1 MFKKGLLV
9 SALALL
15 VGGFAPAAN
24 VSAQDEEN
32 VLKVASHLPPMT
44 DDVEIDSEV
53 IAEPYS
59 IELVEVSD
67 NIQYNEALLNDEVY
81 AIFAQQETFAEIFNE
96 DRDDDLVIIKPVY
109 NAVVCFY
116 SSVYYSINQIEDG
129 AEVAI
134 PSDITNEGRAL
145 LILEDHDLISLN
157 DEAGLFPTVADIEE
171 NPHNLEFTHIDL
183 LNLTGAYEDGIELVF
198 NYPTYIAS
206 IDLTTDDA
214 LILEDEDDNTYA
226 IQLVIRE
233 GNLDTDA
240 TEALQAAFTSPEVL
254 EFLDEL
260 AAEKHLAPAFS
271 LDGEEDADEDDAEDA
286 DEDSSESEEESAE

>member
-1 MFKKGLLV
+1 MFKKGLLF

-15 VGGFAPAAN
+15 LGGALPATTS
-24 VSAQDEEN
+24 VSAQDEDT

-44 DDVEIDSEV
+44 DVVEIASEV

-81 AIFAQQETFAEIFNE
+81 ANFAQHEPFAEIFNE
-96 DRDDDLVIIKPVY
+96 ERDGDLVAIQPIY
-109 NAVVCFY
+109 NAVVGFY
-116 SSVYYSINQIEDG
+116 SPVYDSVDQIEEG

-145 LILEDHDLISLN
+145 LILADHDLITL
-157 DEAGLFPTVADIEE
+157 DEEAGLFPTVDDIVE
-171 NPHNLEFTHIDL
+171 NPLNLEFTHIDL
-183 LNLTGAYEDGIELVF
+183 LNLTGAYEDGVELVF

-233 GNLDTDA
+233 GNLDSEA
-240 TEALQAAFTSPEVL
+240 TKALQAAFTSPEVL

-260 AAEKHLAPAFS
+260 AKEKHLAPAFS
-271 LDGEEDADEDDAEDA
+271 LDEENSDEEAS
-286 DEDSSESEEESAE
+286 DSQE

>member
-1 MFKKGLLV
+1 MFKKGLLF

-15 VGGFAPAAN
+15 VGGIAPATMN
-24 VSAQDEEN
+24 VSAQDEDN
-32 VLKVASHLPPMT
+32 VIKVASHLPPMT
-44 DDVEIDSEV
+44 DVVEIASDV

-81 AIFAQQETFAEIFNE
+81 ANFAQHEPFAEIFNE
-96 DRDDDLVIIKPVY
+96 ERDGDLVAIQPIY
-109 NAVVCFY
+109 NAVVGFY
-116 SSVYYSINQIEDG
+116 SSVYDSIDQIEEG

-157 DEAGLFPTVADIEE
+157 DEAGLFPTVDDIEE
-171 NPHNLEFTHIDL
+171 NPLNLEFTHIDL
-183 LNLTGAYEDGIELVF
+183 LNLTGAYEDGVELVF

-214 LILEDEDDNTYA
+214 LLLEDEDNNTYA
-226 IQLVIRE
+226 LQVVIRE
-233 GNLDTDA
+233 GNLDSEA
-240 TEALQAAFTSPEVL
+240 TKALQAAFASPEVL
-254 EFLDEL
+254 EFLNGL
-260 AAEKHLAPAFS
+260 AEEKHLAPAFS
-271 LDGEEDADEDDAEDA
+271 LDGDDSEETD
-286 DEDSSESEEESAE
+286 SEEESEENSDADSDE

>member
-1 MFKKGLLV
+1 MFKKGLLF

-15 VGGFAPAAN
+15 VGGIAPATMN
-24 VSAQDEEN
+24 VSAQDEDN
-32 VLKVASHLPPMT
+32 VIKVASHLPPMT
-44 DDVEIDSEV
+44 DVVEIASDV

-81 AIFAQQETFAEIFNE
+81 ANFAQHEPFAEIFNE
-96 DRDDDLVIIKPVY
+96 ERGGDLVAIQPIY
-109 NAVVCFY
+109 NAVVGFY
-116 SSVYYSINQIEDG
+116 SSVYDSIDQIEEG

-157 DEAGLFPTVADIEE
+157 DEAGLFPTVDDIEE
-171 NPHNLEFTHIDL
+171 NPLNLEFTHIDL
-183 LNLTGAYEDGIELVF
+183 LNLTGAYEDGVELVF

-214 LILEDEDDNTYA
+214 LLLEDEDNNTYA
-226 IQLVIRE
+226 LQVVIRE
-233 GNLDTDA
+233 GNLDSEA
-240 TEALQAAFTSPEVL
+240 TKALQAAFASPEVL
-254 EFLDEL
+254 EYLNGL
-260 AAEKHLAPAFS
+260 AEEKHLAPAFS
-271 LDGEEDADEDDAEDA
+271 LDGDDSEETD
-286 DEDSSESEEESAE
+286 SEEESEEDSDE

>member
-1 MFKKGLLV
+1 MFKKGLLF

-15 VGGFAPAAN
+15 VGGIAPATMN
-24 VSAQDEEN
+24 VSAQDEDN
-32 VLKVASHLPPMT
+32 VIKVASHLPPMT
-44 DDVEIDSEV
+44 DVVEIASDV

-81 AIFAQQETFAEIFNE
+81 ANFAQHEPFAEIFNE
-96 DRDDDLVIIKPVY
+96 ERDGDLVAIQPIY
-109 NAVVCFY
+109 NAVVGFY
-116 SSVYYSINQIEDG
+116 SSVYDSIDQIEEG

-157 DEAGLFPTVADIEE
+157 DEAGLFPTVDDIEE
-171 NPHNLEFTHIDL
+171 NPLNLEFTHIDL
-183 LNLTGAYEDGIELVF
+183 LNLTGAYEDGVELVF

-214 LILEDEDDNTYA
+214 LLLEDEDNNTYA
-226 IQLVIRE
+226 LQVVIRE
-233 GNLDTDA
+233 GNLDSEA
-240 TEALQAAFTSPEVL
+240 TKALQAAFASPEVL
-254 EFLDEL
+254 EFLNGL
-260 AAEKHLAPAFS
+260 AEEKHLAPAFS
-271 LDGEEDADEDDAEDA
+271 LDGDDSEET
-286 DEDSSESEEESAE
+286 DSEEESEEESEEDSDE

>member
-1 MFKKGLLV
+1 MFKKGLLF

-15 VGGFAPAAN
+15 VGGIAPATMN
-24 VSAQDEEN
+24 VSAQDEDN
-32 VLKVASHLPPMT
+32 VIKVASHLPPMT
-44 DDVEIDSEV
+44 DVVEIASDV

-81 AIFAQQETFAEIFNE
+81 ANFAQHEPFAEIFNE
-96 DRDDDLVIIKPVY
+96 ERDGDLVAIQPIY
-109 NAVVCFY
+109 NAVVGFY
-116 SSVYYSINQIEDG
+116 SSVYDSIDQIEEG

-157 DEAGLFPTVADIEE
+157 DEAGLFPTVDDIEE
-171 NPHNLEFTHIDL
+171 NPLNLEFTHIDL
-183 LNLTGAYEDGIELVF
+183 LNLTGAYEDGVELVF

-214 LILEDEDDNTYA
+214 LLLEDEDNNTYA
-226 IQLVIRE
+226 LQVVIRE
-233 GNLDTDA
+233 GNLDSEA
-240 TEALQAAFTSPEVL
+240 TKALQAAFASPEVL
-254 EFLDEL
+254 EFLNGL
-260 AAEKHLAPAFS
+260 AEEKHLAPAFS
-271 LDGEEDADEDDAEDA
+271 LDGDDSEETD
-286 DEDSSESEEESAE
+286 SEEESEEDSDADSDE

>member
-1 MFKKGLLV
+1 MFKKGLLF

-15 VGGFAPAAN
+15 VGGIAPATMN
-24 VSAQDEEN
+24 VSAQDVDN
-32 VLKVASHLPPMT
+32 VIKVASHLPPMT
-44 DDVEIDSEV
+44 DVVEIASDV

-81 AIFAQQETFAEIFNE
+81 ANFAQHEPFAEIFNE
-96 DRDDDLVIIKPVY
+96 ERDGDLVAIQPIY
-109 NAVVCFY
+109 NAVVGFY
-116 SSVYYSINQIEDG
+116 SSVYDSIDQIEEG

-157 DEAGLFPTVADIEE
+157 DEAGLFPTVDDIEE
-171 NPHNLEFTHIDL
+171 NPLNLEFTHIDL
-183 LNLTGAYEDGIELVF
+183 LNLTGAYEDGVELVF

-214 LILEDEDDNTYA
+214 LLLEDEDNNTYA
-226 IQLVIRE
+226 LQVVIRE
-233 GNLDTDA
+233 GNLDSEA
-240 TEALQAAFTSPEVL
+240 TKALQAAFASPEVL
-254 EFLDEL
+254 EFLNGL
-260 AAEKHLAPAFS
+260 AEEKHLAPAFS
-271 LDGEEDADEDDAEDA
+271 LDGDDSEETD
-286 DEDSSESEEESAE
+286 SEEESEEDSDADSDE

>member
-1 MFKKGLLV
+1 MFKKGLLF

-15 VGGFAPAAN
+15 VGGIAPATMN
-24 VSAQDEEN
+24 VSAQDEDN
-32 VLKVASHLPPMT
+32 VIKVASHLPPMT
-44 DDVEIDSEV
+44 DVVEIASDV

-81 AIFAQQETFAEIFNE
+81 ANFAQHEPFAEIFNE
-96 DRDDDLVIIKPVY
+96 ERDGDLVAIQPIY
-109 NAVVCFY
+109 NAVVGFY
-116 SSVYYSINQIEDG
+116 SSVYDSIDQIEEG

-157 DEAGLFPTVADIEE
+157 DEAGLFPTVDDIEE
-171 NPHNLEFTHIDL
+171 NPLNLEFTHIDL
-183 LNLTGAYEDGIELVF
+183 LNLTGAYEDGVELVF

-214 LILEDEDDNTYA
+214 LLLEDEDNNTYA
-226 IQLVIRE
+226 LQVVIRE
-233 GNLDTDA
+233 GNLDSEA
-240 TEALQAAFTSPEVL
+240 TKALQAAFASPEVL
-254 EFLDEL
+254 EFLNGL
-260 AAEKHLAPAFS
+260 AEEKHLAPAFS
-271 LDGEEDADEDDAEDA
+271 LDGDDSEET
-286 DEDSSESEEESAE
+286 DSEEESEEESDADSDE

>member
-9 SALALL
+9 STLALL

-44 DDVEIDSEV
+44 DVVEIASEV

-67 NIQYNEALLNDEVY
+67 NIQYNEALLNDEVF
-81 AIFAQQETFAEIFNE
+81 ANFAQHEPFAEIFNE
-96 DRDDDLVIIKPVY
+96 ERDGDLVAIQPVY
-109 NAVVCFY
+109 NAVVGFY
-116 SSVYYSINQIEDG
+116 SSVYDSIDQIEDG

-240 TEALQAAFTSPEVL
+240 TEALQAAFTSPKVL
-254 EFLDEL
+254 EFLDDL
-260 AAEKHLAPAFS
+260 ATEKHLAPAFS
-271 LDGEEDADEDDAEDA
+271 LDGEEDEEDA

>member
-44 DDVEIDSEV
+44 DVVEIASEV

-81 AIFAQQETFAEIFNE
+81 ANFAQHEPFAEIFNE
-96 DRDDDLVIIKPVY
+96 ERDGDLVAIQPVY
-109 NAVVCFY
+109 NAVVGFY
-116 SSVYYSINQIEDG
+116 SSVYDSIDQIEDG

-157 DEAGLFPTVADIEE
+157 DEAGLFPTVEDIEE

-226 IQLVIRE
+226 IQLDRKSV
-233 GNLDTDA
+233 
-240 TEALQAAFTSPEVL
+240 V
-254 EFLDEL
+254 
-260 AAEKHLAPAFS
+260 
-271 LDGEEDADEDDAEDA
+271 
-286 DEDSSESEEESAE
+286 